1 VRPGSGPYAGPVGS
15 DPAVQ
20 QLARRAAALAGQP
33 GRAILGITGPP
44 AAGKSTLAETLLAEL
59 GGAAAC
65 VPLDGFHLAHRVLEE
80 LGTVHRKGAPDT
92 FDAAGYVALL
102 RRLRD
107 PAEGTV
113 YAPRFRREI
122 EDSVAGAIPV
132 PPGARL
138 VVTEGNYL
146 LVRSGPWAGLAGLL
160 DEVWYL
166 DLDEPTRLRW
176 LAGRHER
183 YGRSAAEAAARASGP
198 DQRNAELIE
207 STRPRADLIISVT
220 PAGYEV
226 QPASGESSAYLIS

>member
-1 VRPGSGPYAGPVGS
+1 VRS

-20 QLARRAAALAGQP
+20 QLAERAAALARQP

-44 AAGKSTLAETLLAEL
+44 AAGKTTLAETLLAEL
-59 GGAAAC
+59 APRAAY
-65 VPLDGFHLAHRVLEE
+65 VPLDGFHLAHHVLED

-113 YAPRFRREI
+113 YAPQFRRDI
-122 EDSVAGAIPV
+122 EDSLANAIPV
-132 PPGARL
+132 PPGVPL
-138 VVTEGNYL
+138 VITEGNYL
-146 LVRSGPWAGLAGLL
+146 LVQSGPWAELAGLL

-166 DLDEPTRLRW
+166 DVAEPARLRW
-176 LAGRHER
+176 LTGRHR
-183 YGRSAAEAAARASGP
+183 SYGRSAAEAAARARGP

-207 STRPRADLIISVT
+207 ATKPRADLIISVS
-220 PAGYEV
+220 PGGRERC
-226 QPASGESSAYLIS
+226 

>member
-1 VRPGSGPYAGPVGS
+1 MRS

-20 QLARRAAALAGQP
+20 QLVQRAADLASRP

-44 AAGKSTLAETLLAEL
+44 AAGKTTLAETLLAEL
-59 GGAAAC
+59 APRAAY
-65 VPLDGFHLAHRVLEE
+65 VPLDGFHLAHHVLED

-113 YAPRFRREI
+113 YAPQFRRDI
-122 EDSVAGAIPV
+122 EDSLANAIPV
-132 PPGARL
+132 PPGVPL
-138 VVTEGNYL
+138 VITEGNYL
-146 LVRSGPWAGLAGLL
+146 LVQTGPWAELAGLL

-166 DLDEPTRLRW
+166 DVAEPARLRW
-176 LAGRHER
+176 LTDRHR
-183 YGRSAAEAAARASGP
+183 YYGRSAAEAAARARGP

-207 STRPRADLIISVT
+207 ATKPRADLIISVS
-220 PAGYEV
+220 PGGRERC
-226 QPASGESSAYLIS
+226 

>member
-1 VRPGSGPYAGPVGS
+1 VRS

-20 QLARRAAALAGQP
+20 QLAQRAAALAGQP

-44 AAGKSTLAETLLAEL
+44 AAGKSMLAEKLLAEL
-59 GGAAAC
+59 APSAVY
-65 VPLDGFHLAHRVLEE
+65 VPLDGFHLAHQVLAE

-122 EDSVAGAIPV
+122 EDSVANAIPV
-132 PPGARL
+132 PPEAPL
-138 VVTEGNYL
+138 VITEGNYL
-146 LVRSGPWAGLAGLL
+146 LVRSGPWAGLAGLF

-166 DLDEPTRLRW
+166 DVDEPTRLRW
-176 LAGRHER
+176 LADRHMY
-183 YGRSAAEAAARASGP
+183 YGRSPAEAAARATGP

-207 STRPRADLIISVT
+207 ATKPHADLIISIR
-220 PAGYEV
+220 PGGLARC
-226 QPASGESSAYLIS
+226 

>member
-1 VRPGSGPYAGPVGS
+1 MRS

-20 QLARRAAALAGQP
+20 ELVRRAAALAGQP

-44 AAGKSTLAETLLAEL
+44 AAGKTTLAETLLAEL
-59 GGAAAC
+59 APSAVY
-65 VPLDGFHLAHRVLEE
+65 VPLDGFHLAHHVLEE

-113 YAPRFRREI
+113 YAPQFRREI
-122 EDSVAGAIPV
+122 EDSLANAIPV
-132 PPGARL
+132 PPGVPL
-138 VVTEGNYL
+138 VITEGNYL
-146 LVRSGPWAGLAGLL
+146 LVQSGPWAQLAGLL

-166 DLDEPTRLRW
+166 DVAEPARLRW
-176 LAGRHER
+176 LTSRHMY
-183 YGRSAAEAAARASGP
+183 YGRSAAEAAARARGP

-207 STRPRADLIISVT
+207 ATKPHADLIISVS
-220 PAGYEV
+220 PGG
-226 QPASGESSAYLIS
+226 PGRC